1 MPKKRRRILSA
12 TTEVKR
18 LARERVGPVPASRV
32 EESKKPTRKPKHKTD
47 WREWVAGSAFEE

>member
-18 LARERVGPVPASRV
+18 LARERVGPVPPSRV
-32 EESKKPTRKPKHKTD
+32 EGDRRPKRQQKYKTD
-47 WREWVAGSAFEE
+47 WRDWVLRGGTE

>member
-18 LARERVGPVPASRV
+18 LARERVGSVPPSRV
-32 EESKKPTRKPKHKTD
+32 EGQSKPKRQEKHKTD
-47 WREWVAGSAFEE
+47 WRDWVARGDAE

>member
-18 LARERVGPVPASRV
+18 LARERVGPVPPSRV
-32 EESKKPTRKPKHKTD
+32 EDNRRPKRQEKHKQD
-47 WREWVAGSAFEE
+47 WRDWVSKGDSE

>member
-18 LARERVGPVPASRV
+18 LARERVGPVPPSRV
-32 EESKKPTRKPKHKTD
+32 EDNRKPKRKAKYKTD
-47 WREWVAGSAFEE
+47 WRDWIARGDVE

>member
-18 LARERVGPVPASRV
+18 LARERVGPVPPSRV
-32 EESKKPTRKPKHKTD
+32 EDNRKPMREEKHKQD
-47 WREWVAGSAFEE
+47 WRDWVTQRDSE